1 MAANDINLKIN
12 LDDYGSVSTIGE
24 LKKQLKELKSAA
36 LEAGEG
42 SAAFNQI
49 SQKAGELNDKITRV
63 NENIRANTGSAVENA
78 TRGFAN
84 IASVGVGA
92 FSAVQGAMAV
102 FGVES
107 EDLQKTLVKLN
118 GAMALAQGLKSLA
131 EAPDIIR
138 DSISAIKSL
147 TIVTKANELVTFLA
161 SAAQTAFAAA
171 TGGVVLSMN
180 ALKIAIASTGI
191 GLLIVGVGMLAS
203 AMMDLASDT
212 DNTTDSIDDLNSS
225 LENFKSNQ
233 EAISLGYDADIESIK
248 IQIDQ
253 LKLRGASLDEIQ
265 KKELDLLD
273 TESKK
278 VKLQSENDLKARDT
292 NARQID
298 LLRAKDKKNKLD
310 KDELKTLDD
319 LLNKQI
325 VLDAAFEKSYK
336 TVTEILPAKRNLLI
350 EAQAKQSSDAINKK
364 AEEDAK
370 KQDERNKKAAEAI
383 RKHLEDIKN
392 IKDRYLTSDR
402 DRIAKQFDDDIAK
415 LNKKNKDELELIN
428 KVEEAKLKAL
438 SEYDDKLASK
448 RLQDS
453 SNLLIALAGDDQS
466 RLNAEK
472 KMVDDTIALNE
483 TVSKSGKKVYEE
495 LGMSADEWALKKL
508 DLQKKVDDG
517 QKKLDAENLKRIND
531 DKIALDDV
539 NVIAIEREGKKLE
552 AIGKLNEDFFKRE
565 EDALLKSLTTK
576 RDIELQQKDLTEAQ
590 IKLINE
596 KYAKDKEDLE
606 KSTSDKINEIRNKQI
621 ESEKALNDA
630 RLQIA
635 TQTLNS
641 LSSLNDL
648 FYTISQA
655 SGTKDLKQK
664 EKNAKAAFAVNKALT
679 ISSTVITGI
688 FGVQAALTPDPKGLI
703 PEPFATA
710 LRIANAASIGAA
722 AIANVAKIASTK
734 FDSTSFNAGD
744 SGGGGGGGGGANGSQ
759 QPSTFTAPQFFG
771 LGNQTNPNGGNQ
783 PSPLQVYV
791 LENDIT
797 NAQQNVLGYIQT
809 SVLTLGQ
816 PENSNGP
823 LGPQ

>member
-1 MAANDINLKIN
+1 MAANDVNLKIN

-42 SAAFNQI
+42 SEAFNQI

-191 GLLIVGVGMLAS
+191 GLLIVGVGLLAS
-203 AMMDLASDT
+203 AMMDLSSDS
-212 DNTTDSIDDLNSS
+212 DNAADSIDNLNSS

-233 EAISLGYDADIESIK
+233 EAISLGYDADIDAVK
-248 IQIDQ
+248 IQIEQ
-253 LKLRGASLDEIQ
+253 LKIRGASLEEIQ

-273 TESKK
+273 IENKK

-298 LLRAKDKKNKLD
+298 ILRAKDKKNKLD
-310 KDELKTLDD
+310 EDELKNLDE

-336 TVTEILPAKRNLLI
+336 LVTEILPAKRNLLI
-350 EAQAKQSSDAINKK
+350 ETQAKQSGEEAKKK
-364 AEEDAK
+364 ADEDAK
-370 KQDERNKKAAEAI
+370 KQDERNKKAADAL
-383 RKHLEDIKN
+383 RKHLEDLKN
-392 IKDRYLTSDR
+392 IRDKYTISDR

-438 SEYDDKLASK
+438 SEYDNKLASK

-453 SNLLIALAGDDQS
+453 NNLLIALAGDDQS

-483 TVSKSGKKVYEE
+483 TVSKSGRKVYEE

-508 DLQKKVDDG
+508 QLQKKVDDD

-531 DKIALDDV
+531 DRIALDDV

-552 AIGKLNEDFFKRE
+552 ALGKLSEDFFKRE

-606 KSTSDKINEIRNKQI
+606 RTTSDKINEIRNKQI
-621 ESEKALNDA
+621 ESEKQLNDA

-655 SGTKDLKQK
+655 SGKKDLKQR
-664 EKNAKAAFAVNKALT
+664 EKNAKAAFGINKALT

-722 AIANVAKIASTK
+722 AIANVAKIAATK
-734 FDSTSFNAGD
+734 FDSTSFNAG
-744 SGGGGGGGGGANGSQ
+744 GGDGAGGAGGAAGPQ
-759 QPSTFTAPQFFG
+759 QPATFTAPQFFG

-797 NAQQNVLGYIQT
+797 NTQNNVLGYIQT
-809 SVLTLGQ
+809 SVLTLGPQ
-816 PENSNGP
+816 NNGP